1 MIDISEIIKKYN
13 PSYFEKYPSW
23 FETITLAA
31 IKKIVRLNDV
41 NRFLKNHSDKM
52 NVNFIDELFEYLDF
66 SFVISQKDR
75 EKIPSEGK
83 LIVIANHPLGALDSL
98 ALIKAISVVRSD
110 IKIVANEILLGID
123 NLKEL
128 LLPYNVFS
136 FAAQKEN
143 LKAIGEVLDKEG
155 VVIIFPAAE
164 VSRLKMGVIK
174 DGIWHKG
181 VLYFSQRHQAPVLP
195 VYIKAK
201 NSLLFYLVS
210 GLSRH
215 LSTLM
220 LPREIFNK
228 RSKNISLVI
237 GDQIPSKALNSLL
250 VTSQVQVK
258 LLKKHLYLVGKNRK
272 GIFRTEKNI
281 IFPVNRKKIKKEL
294 QYAKQLGLTNDGKKI
309 LLTDYLNSPEV
320 VKEIAR
326 LRELTFRK
334 VGEGTGRKMDI
345 DEYDKYYK
353 HLVLWD
359 EEELEIV
366 GAYRIGICKEVLNSY
381 GTKGLYTSTL
391 FGFSND
397 FVKKFLPASI
407 ELGRSF
413 IQKKYWNTNA
423 LDYLWQGIGA
433 FINSNPAI
441 KYMIGPVSI
450 SNLYPDEAKRML
462 VYFYMKW
469 FDNPNN
475 LVKARN
481 PFTISSGNLEEC
493 MTLFNSNERKDDFR
507 ILKMLMKNYG
517 FSVPPLYKHY
527 TELCEPGGVNFLDFG
542 IDKDFENCIDG
553 FIVVEVDKIKE
564 SKKSRYLNLQSV

>member
-1 MIDISEIIKKYN
+1 
-13 PSYFEKYPSW
+13 
-23 FETITLAA
+23 
-31 IKKIVRLNDV
+31 
-41 NRFLKNHSDKM
+41 
-52 NVNFIDELFEYLDF
+52 
-66 SFVISQKDR
+66 
-75 EKIPSEGK
+75 
-83 LIVIANHPLGALDSL
+83 
-98 ALIKAISVVRSD
+98 VVRGD
-110 IKIVANEILLGID
+110 IKIVANEILRGIE

-128 LLPYNVFS
+128 LLPYNVYS
-136 FAAQKEN
+136 LAAQKEN

-164 VSRLKMGVIK
+164 VSRLKMGAIK
-174 DGIWHKG
+174 DGPWHKG
-181 VLYFSQRHQAPVLP
+181 VLYFSQKHQAPVLP

-210 GLSRH
+210 GVSKR

-237 GDQIPSKALNSLL
+237 GDQIPAKALNYLL
-250 VTSQVQVK
+250 VNRQVQVK
-258 LLKKHLYLVGKNRK
+258 LLKKHLYLVGKNRR
-272 GIFRTEKNI
+272 GIFHTEKNI

-294 QYAKQLGLTNDGKKI
+294 QYAKQLGCTNDGKKI
-309 LLTDYLNSPEV
+309 LLADYLNSPEV
-320 VKEIAR
+320 IKEIAR

-334 VGEGTGRKMDI
+334 VGEGTGKKLDI
-345 DEYDKYYK
+345 DEYDKHYK

-359 EEELEIV
+359 EDELEIV
-366 GAYRIGICKEVLNSY
+366 GAYRIGICNEILDNY
-381 GTKGLYTSTL
+381 GTNGLYTSTL
-391 FGFSND
+391 FSFSNE
-397 FVKKFLPASI
+397 FIKKILPSSI

-433 FINSNPAI
+433 FINYNPEI

-450 SNLYPDEAKRML
+450 SNLCPDEAKRML
-462 VYFYMKW
+462 IYFYMKW

-475 LVKARN
+475 LVKAKN
-481 PFTISSGNLEEC
+481 PFTISTGNLQEC
-493 MTLFNSNERKDDFR
+493 MTLFNSKERKDDFR

-564 SKKSRYLNLQSV
+564 SKKIRYLNLQSV

>member
-1 MIDISEIIKKYN
+1 
-13 PSYFEKYPSW
+13 
-23 FETITLAA
+23 
-31 IKKIVRLNDV
+31 
-41 NRFLKNHSDKM
+41 M
-52 NVNFIDELFEYLDF
+52 NINFIDELFEHLDF

-98 ALIKAISVVRSD
+98 ALIKAISVVRGD

-123 NLKEL
+123 NLKEIF
-128 LLPYNVFS
+128 LPYNVFS
-136 FAAQKEN
+136 FTAQKEN

-174 DGIWHKG
+174 DGPWHKG
-181 VLYFSQRHQAPVLP
+181 VLYFSQRHQVPVLP

-210 GLSRH
+210 GVSKR

-237 GDQIPSKALNSLL
+237 GDQIPAKALNSLL
-250 VTSQVQVK
+250 VNRQVQVK
-258 LLKKHLYLVGKNRK
+258 LLRKHLYLVGKNRK

-294 QYAKQLGLTNDGKKI
+294 QYAKQLGLTTDGKKI
-309 LLTDYLNSPEV
+309 LMVDYLNSPEV

-334 VGEGTGRKMDI
+334 VGEGTGKKMDI

-433 FINSNPAI
+433 LINSNPAI

-475 LVKARN
+475 LVRAKN

-493 MTLFNSNERKDDFR
+493 MALFNSNERKDDFR